1 MDPKESQLGKLINFT
16 RRRAQKRD
24 QQIASSTP
32 FGPMSIHRD
41 DAQNRIKHQEVKN
54 LEEQAKKE
62 EQ

>member
-1 MDPKESQLGKLINFT
+1 MEPKDSPFSKIVNFT

-24 QQIASSTP
+24 EQISQSTP
-32 FGPMSIHRD
+32 FGPMDNRTP
-41 DAQNRIKHQEVKN
+41 NRIKHQEVKN

>member
-1 MDPKESQLGKLINFT
+1 MEPGRQFNKLINFT

-24 QQIASSTP
+24 EQISQSTP
-32 FGPMSIHRD
+32 FGPMSAFRD

-62 EQ
+62 DK